1 MTHHP
6 LAMAPRSPR
15 GAVMR
20 AVLIALVSIGSL
32 AACGPGEPGPWQE
45 AGTHR
50 WRTLDVR
57 GGAARFTSVARRA
70 GIDFTNTVSDTALV
84 GNRMLAQGAGIAL
97 GDVDGDGR
105 VDVFLGRT
113 EGCSALYRNLGG
125 WRFEDVTA
133 AAGVGA
139 CDRHTSAV
147 ALVDLDGDAD
157 LDLLLLATTGPNAI
171 FVNDGRGR
179 FTERRDLGL
188 DPVGRGGAG
197 ITAADVDGDG
207 WLEVYVANY
216 KAYTIDDSVPPQRR
230 AFNQMVREVA
240 PGRWEV
246 VPEHQREYKVVYRP
260 DIGGLRMTQRATP
273 DAFYRNVR
281 GALVAESPL
290 GGRFLD
296 TAGRPL
302 AEPEESFTLAAR
314 FGDLDGDGAPELY
327 VANDFEDPDIL
338 WRNDGRGTFRMAD
351 WRAIRQQS
359 NASMSVEAG
368 DIDGDGRPDLF
379 VSDMLSAD
387 SRRRRTQIPTHTALR
402 KTPGDAA
409 TVLQQQKNSLYLN
422 RGDGTFA
429 EAAYAYGV
437 EASGWTWGS
446 HLVDVDLDG
455 WQDLLVVNGHL
466 WDLMDADVQEGLQN
480 RLNEVP
486 WQRLRWEFPRLAL
499 QNLAFRNAEGRGF
512 VPMGPAWRFGTAPD
526 VSHAIASADLDGDGD
541 RDVVINRLDAPALV
555 LRNDADAPRL
565 AVRLVGAAPN
575 TRAIGATVRLTA
587 PGLPPQVREVF
598 AGGLYLSHADEQLT
612 FAMGTAEAARLEVTW
627 RDGTRTTL
635 DDIRPDR
642 EYEVRQAGARPV
654 VPAAPSADRPLFVD
668 ATDELGGHR
677 HLESDFDEWS
687 RQFLIANSLAEL
699 GPGVSWYDIDRDG
712 DEDLLVG
719 AARARQMGVFRND
732 GGRLSWRR
740 TEGPIARTDQTTI
753 LGMTD
758 SAGTR
763 LLVGMSNWE
772 AIPVQAAVA
781 VAADARGVSTATL
794 PLLPLRDPATGPM
807 ALADVDGDGDLD
819 LFVGG
824 RAIAGRYPEPTNS
837 VIYRNTGGR
846 FTIDTARTAVLR
858 EVGMVSA
865 ALFADVVGDASP
877 DLVLALEW
885 GPLKIFRGS
894 RAGLT
899 LDSLPGLEP
908 TSRWIGLATGD
919 LDGDGR
925 LDLLAT
931 SWGRNGP
938 LRGDSTHALAMVY
951 GRLGMEGDVQ
961 PILAAYDP
969 RLRGYAP
976 MNSYPRVREAVAG
989 VVERVP
995 TFRAFADSTLD
1006 GLLGPDRVL
1015 ATVLRATTM
1024 EHTVFL
1030 NRGDRVEAHPLP
1042 DVAQLAPA
1050 SGVAIADLDGDGR
1063 EDVVLSQNFYP
1074 TALGMPRLDAG
1085 RGLVLLGDGRG
1096 ALRPL
1101 TGAASGVVVYGDQRG
1116 LALADYDADGRLDL
1130 ALAQNGGATRLF
1142 RNATAQPGLRVRL
1155 VGPSANPDAVG
1166 AQVRLEY
1173 ADGLGPVRE
1182 VQAGSGYWS
1191 QQGAVQLLGAPRRPV
1206 AVRVRW
1212 PDGHTTRTAVPE
1224 GAREVRLTP

>member
-1 MTHHP
+1 MNCRHHSSARRTP
-6 LAMAPRSPR
+6 RARYLLAACL
-15 GAVMR
+15 AV
-20 AVLIALVSIGSL
+20 AFL
-32 AACGPGEPGPWQE
+32 AACGPHEPGPWQE

-50 WRTLDVR
+50 WRTLEVR
-57 GGAARFTSVARRA
+57 GGRARFTSVAERA
-70 GIDFTNTVSDTALV
+70 GIRFTNEVSDTALV

-97 GDVDGDGR
+97 GDIDGDGR

-113 EGCSALYRNLGG
+113 EGCSALYRNVGA
-125 WRFEDVTA
+125 WEFEDVTA

-157 LDLLLLATTGPNAI
+157 LDLLLLAITGPNAV
-171 FVNDGRGR
+171 FVNDGKGR
-179 FTERRDLGL
+179 FAERRDLGL
-188 DPVGRGGAG
+188 DPEGRGGAG

-260 DIGGLRMTQRATP
+260 DIGGLRMTQRAAP

-281 GALVAESPL
+281 GALVAESQT

-296 TAGRPL
+296 TVGRPL
-302 AEPEESFTLAAR
+302 AESEESFTLAAR
-314 FGDLDGDGAPELY
+314 FGDLDGDGAPDLY

-359 NASMSVEAG
+359 NASMSVEQG
-368 DIDGDGRPDLF
+368 DIDGDGRPDVF
-379 VSDMLSAD
+379 VSDMLAAD
-387 SRRRRTQIPTHTALR
+387 LRQRRTQIPTHTALR
-402 KTPGDAA
+402 KTPGDAP

-499 QNLAFRNAEGRGF
+499 PNLAFRNIAGRSF
-512 VPMGPAWRFGTAPD
+512 APMGPAWRFGTEPD

-541 RDVVINRLDAPALV
+541 RDVVINRLGAPALV
-555 LRNDADAPRL
+555 LRNDADAPRV
-565 AVRLVGAAPN
+565 AVRLVGTAPN
-575 TRAIGATVRLTA
+575 TRAIGATVRVIA
-587 PGLPPQVREVF
+587 PGLPLQVREVF
-598 AGGLYLSHADEQLT
+598 AGGLYLSHADEQMT
-612 FAMGTAEAARLEVTW
+612 FAMGSADSARLEVTW
-627 RDGTRTTL
+627 RDGTRTTI
-635 DDIRPDR
+635 DDVRPDR
-642 EYEVRQAGARPV
+642 EYEIRQSGARP
-654 VPAAPSADRPLFVD
+654 APPPVTSEVRPLFVD
-668 ATDELGGHR
+668 ATAELGGQMHQ
-677 HLESDFDEWS
+677 ESDFDEWS

-719 AARARQMGVFRND
+719 AARARQMGVFRNEA
-732 GGRLSWRR
+732 GRLAWRR
-740 TEGPIARTDQTTI
+740 AEGPVARADQTTI

-763 LLVGMSNWE
+763 LLIGMSNWE

-781 VAADARGVSTATL
+781 VTADARGVSTTTL

-807 ALADVDGDGDLD
+807 ALADVDADGDLD

-824 RAIAGRYPEPTNS
+824 RAAAGRYPEPTNS

-846 FTIDTARTAVLR
+846 FTLDTARTKVLR

-865 ALFADVVGDASP
+865 ALFADVVGDASA

-885 GPLKIFRGS
+885 GGIKVFRGS
-894 RAGLT
+894 RTGLAP
-899 LDSLPGLEP
+899 DSLPGLEP

-961 PILAAYDP
+961 PILAAYDA

-976 MNSYPRVREAVAG
+976 MNSYPRIREAISGAIA
-989 VVERVP
+989 RVP
-995 TFRAFADSTLD
+995 SFGAFADSTMD

-1015 ATVLRATTM
+1015 ATFLQATTM
-1024 EHTVFL
+1024 AHTVFL
-1030 NRGDRVEAHPLP
+1030 NRGGRFEAVALP

-1050 SGVAIADLDGDGR
+1050 SGVAIADLDGDGA
-1063 EDVVLSQNFYP
+1063 EDVVLAQNFYP

-1096 ALRPL
+1096 GLRPL

-1116 LALADYDADGRLDL
+1116 LALSDYDGDGRLDI
-1130 ALAQNGGATRLF
+1130 ALAQNGDATRLF
-1142 RNATAQPGLRVRL
+1142 RNAAAAPGLRVRL
-1155 VGPSANPDAVG
+1155 VGSVANPDAVG
-1166 AQVRLEY
+1166 AQVRLEF
-1173 ADGLGPVRE
+1173 ATGLGPVRE

-1191 QQGAVQLLGAPRRPV
+1191 QQGAVQVLGVPTAPV

-1212 PDGHTTRTAVPE
+1212 PDGHTTRTPVPA
-1224 GAREVRLTP
+1224 GAREVRVTP

>member
-1 MTHHP
+1 MTSS
-6 LAMAPRSPR
+6 PRSWSSRPRR
-15 GAVMR
+15 GAALR
-20 AVLIALVSIGSL
+20 AALITLLSL
-32 AACGPGEPGPWQE
+32 TACGPGEPGPWQE

-50 WRTLDVR
+50 WRTLEVR

-70 GIDFTNTVSDTALV
+70 GIAFTNTVSDTALV

-97 GDVDGDGR
+97 GDVDGDGW

-157 LDLLLLATTGPNAI
+157 LDLLLLATTGPNAV

-246 VPEHQREYKVVYRP
+246 VPEHQREYTVVYRP
-260 DIGGLRMTQRATP
+260 DIGGLRMTQRAAP
-273 DAFYRNVR
+273 DAFYHNDR
-281 GALVAESPL
+281 GTLVPEPQTA
-290 GGRFLD
+290 GRFLD
-296 TAGRPL
+296 TTGRAL
-302 AEPEESFTLAAR
+302 TAPEESFTLAAR
-314 FGDLDGDGAPELY
+314 FGDLDGDGAPDLY
-327 VANDFEDPDIL
+327 VANDFEDLDIL

-359 NASMSVEAG
+359 NASMSVEQG
-368 DIDGDGRPDLF
+368 DVDGDGRPDVF

-387 SRRRRTQIPTHTALR
+387 LRQRRTQIPTHTALR
-402 KTPGDAA
+402 KTPGDAP

-429 EAAYAYGV
+429 EAAYAFGV

-499 QNLAFRNAEGRGF
+499 PNLAFRNVGGRGF
-512 VPMGPAWRFGTAPD
+512 TPMSAAWRFGTEPD

-541 RDVVINRLDAPALV
+541 RDVVVNRLGAPALV
-555 LRNDADAPRL
+555 LRNDTDAPRV
-565 AVRLVGAAPN
+565 AVRLIGTAPN
-575 TRAIGATVRLTA
+575 TRAIGATVRLTG
-587 PGLPPQVREVF
+587 PGLPLQVREVF
-598 AGGLYLSHADEQLT
+598 AGGLYLSHADEEMT
-612 FAMGTAEAARLEVTW
+612 FAMGAADSARLEVTW
-627 RDGTRTTL
+627 RDGTRTTI
-635 DDIRPDR
+635 DGVRPDR
-642 EYEVRQAGARPV
+642 AYEIRQTGAQPSPPARASMVRG
-654 VPAAPSADRPLFVD
+654 LFRD
-668 ATDELGGHR
+668 ATEELGGQR
-677 HLESDFDEWS
+677 HEESDFDEWS

-719 AARARQMGVFRND
+719 AARAHQMGVFRND
-732 GGRLSWRR
+732 GGRLTWRR
-740 TEGPIARTDQTTI
+740 LEGPVARADQTTI

-758 SAGTR
+758 PTGTR

-781 VAADARGVSTATL
+781 VAADARGVAGTTL

-824 RAIAGRYPEPTNS
+824 RAAAGRYPEPTNS
-837 VIYRNTGGR
+837 VIYRNTDGR
-846 FTIDTARTAVLR
+846 FTLDTARTTVLR
-858 EVGMVSA
+858 SVGMVSA

-885 GPLKIFRGS
+885 GPIRVFRGS

-899 LDSLPGLEP
+899 PDSLPGLEP

-925 LDLLAT
+925 LDLVAT

-938 LRGDSTHALAMVY
+938 LRGDSSHALAMVY

-976 MNSYPRVREAVAG
+976 MNSYPRVREAISGAIA
-989 VVERVP
+989 RVP
-995 TFRAFADSTLD
+995 TFGAFADSTMD

-1030 NRGDRVEAHPLP
+1030 NRGTRFEAVVLP

-1050 SGVAIADLDGDGR
+1050 SGVAVGDLNGDGHD
-1063 EDVVLSQNFYP
+1063 DVALAQNFYP

-1096 ALRPL
+1096 GLRPL
-1101 TGAASGVVVYGDQRG
+1101 TGAESGLIVYGDQRG
-1116 LALADYDADGRLDL
+1116 LALSDYDADGRLDL
-1130 ALAQNGGATRLF
+1130 ALAQNGEATRLF
-1142 RNATAQPGLRVRL
+1142 RNATGTPGLRVRL
-1155 VGPSANPDAVG
+1155 VGPSMNPDAVG
-1166 AQVRLEY
+1166 AQVRV
-1173 ADGLGPVRE
+1173 AFARGLGPVRE

-1191 QQGAVQLLGAPRRPV
+1191 QQGAISVFGTPTLPLAVQ
-1206 AVRVRW
+1206 VRW
-1212 PDGHTTRTAVPE
+1212 PDGRTTRTPVPA
-1224 GAREVRLTP
+1224 GAREVRVTP

>member
-1 MTHHP
+1 MSRPHHP
-6 LAMAPRSPR
+6 ALSRAPR
-15 GAVMR
+15 AVAPLVALV
-20 AVLIALVSIGSL
+20 AVLFT
-32 AACGPGEPGPWQE
+32 AACGPNEPGPWQE

-57 GGAARFTSVARRA
+57 GGRARFTSVAERA
-70 GIDFTNTVSDTALV
+70 GIRFTNSVSDTALV

-113 EGCSALYRNLGG
+113 EGCSALYRNLGA

-147 ALVDLDGDAD
+147 ALVDLEGDAD

-240 PGRWEV
+240 PDRWEV

-260 DIGGLRMTQRATP
+260 DIGGLRMTQRAAP

-281 GALVAESPL
+281 GTLVAEAQT
-290 GGRFLD
+290 GGRFID
-296 TAGRPL
+296 TTGRPL
-302 AEPEESFTLAAR
+302 AASEESFTLAAR
-314 FGDLDGDGAPELY
+314 FGDLDADGAPDLY

-359 NASMSVEAG
+359 NASMSIEEG
-368 DIDGDGRPDLF
+368 DVDGDGRPDVF
-379 VSDMLSAD
+379 VSDMLAAD
-387 SRRRRTQIPTHTALR
+387 LRQRRTQIPTHTALR

-499 QNLAFRNAEGRGF
+499 PNLAFRNAAGRGF
-512 VPMGPAWRFGTAPD
+512 ESMGEAWRFGTEPD

-541 RDVVINRLDAPALV
+541 RDVVINRLGAPALV
-555 LRNDADAPRL
+555 LRNDTDAPRV
-565 AVRLVGAAPN
+565 AVRLVGVAPN
-575 TRAIGATVRLTA
+575 TRAIGATVRLTS
-587 PGLPPQVREVF
+587 PGLPLQVREVF
-598 AGGLYLSHADEQLT
+598 AGGLYLSHADEQMT
-612 FAMGTAEAARLEVTW
+612 FALGAADSARLEVTW
-627 RDGTRTTL
+627 RDGTRTTI
-635 DDIRPDR
+635 DGIRADR
-642 EYEVRQAGARPV
+642 EYEIRQAGAQPAP
-654 VPAAPSADRPLFVD
+654 PAAPIALSPLFVD
-668 ATDELGGHR
+668 VTADLGGQR
-677 HLESDFDEWS
+677 HQESDFDEWS

-732 GGRLSWRR
+732 GGRLAWRR

-758 SAGTR
+758 ASGTR

-824 RAIAGRYPEPTNS
+824 RAAAGRYPEPTNS
-837 VIYRNTGGR
+837 VIYRNTSGR
-846 FTIDTARTAVLR
+846 FTLDTARTAVLR

-885 GPLKIFRGS
+885 GPLKVFRGS

-899 LDSLPGLEP
+899 PDSLPGLEP

-976 MNSYPRVREAVAG
+976 MNSYPRIREAVSGAIA
-989 VVERVP
+989 RVP
-995 TFRAFADSTLD
+995 TFGAFADSTMD
-1006 GLLGPDRVL
+1006 GLLGPDGVL

-1024 EHTVFL
+1024 AHTVFL
-1030 NRGDRVEAHPLP
+1030 NRGDRVLSVELP
-1042 DVAQLAPA
+1042 AVAQLAPA
-1050 SGVAIADLDGDGR
+1050 SGVAIADLDGDGA
-1063 EDVVLSQNFYP
+1063 EDVVLAQNFYP

-1096 ALRPL
+1096 GLRPL
-1101 TGAASGVVVYGDQRG
+1101 TGAASGLLVYGDQRG
-1116 LALADYDADGRLDL
+1116 LALSDYDGDGRLDL
-1130 ALAQNGGATRLF
+1130 ALAQNNDVTRLF
-1142 RNATAQPGLRVRL
+1142 RNTAAASGLRVRL
-1155 VGPSANPDAVG
+1155 VGPVVNPDAVG
-1166 AQVRLEY
+1166 AQVRLEFTS
-1173 ADGLGPVRE
+1173 GLGPVRE

-1191 QQGAVQLLGAPRRPV
+1191 QQGAVQIFGTPTAPV

-1212 PDGHTTRTAVPE
+1212 PDGHTTRTPVPA
-1224 GAREVRLTP
+1224 GARELRVTP